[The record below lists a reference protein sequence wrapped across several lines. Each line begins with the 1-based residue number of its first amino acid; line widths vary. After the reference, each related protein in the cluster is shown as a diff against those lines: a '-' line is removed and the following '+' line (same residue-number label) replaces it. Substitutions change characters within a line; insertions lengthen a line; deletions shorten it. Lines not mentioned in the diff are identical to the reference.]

1 MYPRLQP
8 YVSQPASEHE
18 CRHAAARVPSGEA
31 GQLDFRLSDL
41 VSDLDLV
48 CNLDLVGDLEQ
59 PARPQEC

>member
-1 MYPRLQP
+1 MG
-8 YVSQPASEHE
+8 PASEHE
-18 CRHAAARVPSGEA
+18 CRHVAARVPSGEA
-31 GQLDFRLSDL
+31 GQLDLRLSDL